1 MTTTLTAPITD
12 AVSGPIDSLG
22 PADDPIPFRRLVR
35 VEWSKA
41 TDTRAA
47 RWLIALTGAATVLV
61 MLAPL
66 LATHSIDQTAAS
78 YLSYAGLAL
87 TVLLPVVSIMTLTA
101 EWSQR
106 TVLSTFIQEPRR
118 TRVISAKVSV
128 SMIMAGIATVF
139 GAVVTAVALGV
150 AVLAG
155 RDITNDLDATV
166 AIGFVLFVFVNMAMG
181 VAFGALLHNTSA
193 SIVAFFLLPT
203 LFGILGAAVNSVGR
217 WIDPSRTFGWL
228 QDGDWGGHYA
238 QIATSLLL
246 WLVLPLA
253 VGLARTA
260 RREIK

>member
-1 MTTTLTAPITD
+1 MTTTLSAPTTG
-12 AVSGPIDSLG
+12 APPSTSVPLG
-22 PADDPIPFRRLVR
+22 PADAPIPFGRLVR
-35 VEWSKA
+35 VEWNKA

-47 RWLIALTGAATVLV
+47 RWLIALTGVATVLI

-66 LATHSIDQTAAS
+66 IAKNSIDQTAAS
-78 YLSYAGLAL
+78 YLTYAGLAL

-106 TVLSTFIQEPRR
+106 TVLATFIQEPRR
-118 TRVISAKVSV
+118 KRVISAKVVV
-128 SMIMAGIATVF
+128 SLIMAGIATVF
-139 GAVVTAVALGV
+139 GALVTAAALGV
-150 AVLAG
+150 AVAIG

-166 AIGFVLFVFVNMAMG
+166 LIGFVLFVFVNMLMG

-203 LFGILGAAVNSVGR
+203 LFGILGAAVDPVGR

-238 QIATSLLL
+238 QIAVSLLL

-253 VGLARTA
+253 AGLARTA